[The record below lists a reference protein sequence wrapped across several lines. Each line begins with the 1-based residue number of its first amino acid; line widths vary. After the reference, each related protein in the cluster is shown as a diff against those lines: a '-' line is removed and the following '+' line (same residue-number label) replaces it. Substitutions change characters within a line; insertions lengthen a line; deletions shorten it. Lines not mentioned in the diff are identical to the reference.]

1 MSGERLLVLGLG
13 NLLCS
18 DDGAGALVVHALDRA
33 FERPADVDVMD
44 GGTLGLSLLPYL
56 EAAPAAILVD
66 AVRADAPPG
75 SIIRLEGV
83 DVAPAVEQ
91 RLSPH
96 QIGVADLLDG
106 VRWLDR
112 YPQRLVLLGVVPATI
127 DLGVGCSPAVRAA
140 LPGLLDA
147 VVDEIRR
154 FGFDLIRRENDDA
167 AEILSGADV
176 SGVFGLHRVGSRSA
190 GAIQRDPGAGR
201 AAGVR

>member
-1 MSGERLLVLGLG
+1 MSREALLVLGLG
-13 NLLCS
+13 NVLCS

-33 FERPADVDVMD
+33 FERPAGVEVLD
-44 GGTLGLSLLPYL
+44 GGTLGLALLPYL

-75 SIIRLEGV
+75 SIVRLEGV

-112 YPQRLVLLGVVPATI
+112 YPQRLVLLGVVPATL
-127 DLGVGCSPAVRAA
+127 DLGVGCSPAVCAA
-140 LPGLLDA
+140 LPRLLDA
-147 VVDEIRR
+147 LVDEIRR
-154 FGFDLIRRENDDA
+154 FGFELIRRKNDDA
-167 AEILSGADV
+167 AGILAGADLSGV
-176 SGVFGLHRVGSRSA
+176 LGLHGSGTRSA
-190 GAIQRDPGAGR
+190 GALSHDARAGR

>member
-1 MSGERLLVLGLG
+1 MSREPLLVLGLG
-13 NLLCS
+13 NILCS

-33 FERPADVDVMD
+33 FERPAGVDVMD

-75 SIIRLEGV
+75 SIVRLEGA

-112 YPQRLVLLGVVPATI
+112 YPPRLVLLGVVPATI
-127 DLGVGCSPAVRAA
+127 DLGVGCSPAVHAA
-140 LPGLLDA
+140 LPRLLDA
-147 VVDEIRR
+147 VVEEIRR
-154 FGFDLIRRENDDA
+154 LGFDLTRRETDDA
-167 AEILSGADV
+167 AAILAGVDLAGVLGLRGA
-176 SGVFGLHRVGSRSA
+176 GSRSA
-190 GAIQRDPGAGR
+190 GALPRDPGASR
-201 AAGVR
+201 AAAIR

>member
-1 MSGERLLVLGLG
+1 MSREPLLVLGLG
-13 NLLCS
+13 NILCS

-33 FERPADVDVMD
+33 FERPAGVDVMD

-56 EAAPAAILVD
+56 EAARAAILVD

-75 SIIRLEGV
+75 SIVRLEGA

-112 YPQRLVLLGVVPATI
+112 FPPRLVLLGVVPATI
-127 DLGVGCSPAVRAA
+127 DLGVGCSPAVHAA
-140 LPGLLDA
+140 LPRLLDA
-147 VVDEIRR
+147 VVEEIRR
-154 FGFDLIRRENDDA
+154 LGFDLTRRETDDA
-167 AEILSGADV
+167 AAILAGVDLAGVLGLRGA
-176 SGVFGLHRVGSRSA
+176 GSRSA
-190 GAIQRDPGAGR
+190 GALPRDPGASR
-201 AAGVR
+201 AAAIR

>member
-18 DDGAGALVVHALDRA
+18 DDGVGSLVVHALDRA
-33 FERPADVDVMD
+33 FERPADVEVVD

-75 SIIRLEGV
+75 SLVRLEGL

-112 YPQRLVLLGVVPATI
+112 YPQRLVLLGVVPATLE
-127 DLGVGCSPAVRAA
+127 LGVGCSPDVRAA
-140 LPGLLDA
+140 LPRLLDA

-154 FGFDLIRRENDDA
+154 FGFDLIRREDDDA
-167 AEILSGADV
+167 AEILAGADLSRV
-176 SGVFGLHRVGSRSA
+176 LGLHGGGSRSA
-190 GAIQRDPGAGR
+190 GALPRDLGAGR